1 MEYPIQI
8 TKTEPVNRMGNLSHF
23 EELITVQI
31 PKKHANARGYSKDF
45 KHLNKKIKKV
55 LQVYYLIWYTYYIK
69 KERSVCRCLNW
80 I

>member
-55 LQVYYLIWYTYYIK
+55 L
-69 KERSVCRCLNW
+69 
-80 I
+80 